1 MRYCYDMI
9 LEMKM
14 KDARHGEPL
23 VWPLFCVVSFFLWL
37 LSHVRERNGVVKR
50 ILTHASRNSAGA
62 ET

>member
-1 MRYCYDMI
+1 MI

-14 KDARHGEPL
+14 KDGRHGEPL

-37 LSHVRERNGVVKR
+37 LSHVREGNGVVKR
-50 ILTHASRNSAGA
+50 ILTHASKNSAGA